1 MGAKYFLI
9 FVIHKAADAQDD
21 VINAYNLIKS
31 LTEAINFLFS
41 KKMLFP
47 AN

>member
-9 FVIHKAADAQDD
+9 FVIRKAADAQDD

-41 KKMLFP
+41 RKNVIP
-47 AN
+47 G